1 MNNSICSCERCT
13 SKVSSWILYLCEIV
27 LCVIYYC
34 NVFLL
39 LSVPSVVS
47 WPLCPVEATSSSL
60 RIMFVVSGSILE
72 RLKIMLMEGFVLEDT
87 VLIICR
93 KQRSTVFLLQPVLSS
108 VFMQPGFDSS
118 CFAGNSNNKGKSS
131 EYDMTINANDMWDF
145 WTMMLSFQFLTSPL
159 SQVRAVTLMGM
170 RDVRHFAEVMTI

>member
-1 MNNSICSCERCT
+1 M
-13 SKVSSWILYLCEIV
+13 
-27 LCVIYYC
+27 
-34 NVFLL
+34 
-39 LSVPSVVS
+39 
-47 WPLCPVEATSSSL
+47 EATSSSL

-72 RLKIMLMEGFVLEDT
+72 HLKIMPMEGFVLEDT
-87 VLIICR
+87 VLVICR

-131 EYDMTINANDMWDF
+131 EYYMTMNANDMWDF
-145 WTMMLSFQFLTSPL
+145 FFQFLTSPL

-170 RDVRHFAEVMTI
+170 RDVRHFAEAMTI